1 MITYHVEY
9 TESGTRQIMRK
20 GPYTTREEAASA
32 PYGSAYGPID
42 GTIIVYATKPEP
54 QD

>member
-20 GPYTTREEAASA
+20 GPYSTKEEAASA

-42 GTIIVYATKPEP
+42 GSIRLYYREEEP